1 MATSDPAAP
10 PEPTTAPQAR
20 PRRSYE
26 PDGYWL
32 SSLELRRGVD
42 VEVLGVRHVPGEA
55 LREFM
60 RMHLAWE
67 AAPAP
72 GGAAAPARARRA
84 PELDIAFE
92 ADGSVTVP
100 GDLRSTGA

>member
-1 MATSDPAAP
+1 MAASDPTAT
-10 PEPTTAPQAR
+10 PEPTTAPLAR
-20 PRRSYE
+20 PRRTYE

-67 AAPAP
+67 ASPAAGRTAAPAP
-72 GGAAAPARARRA
+72 ASQAA
-84 PELDIAFE
+84 ELDIAFE